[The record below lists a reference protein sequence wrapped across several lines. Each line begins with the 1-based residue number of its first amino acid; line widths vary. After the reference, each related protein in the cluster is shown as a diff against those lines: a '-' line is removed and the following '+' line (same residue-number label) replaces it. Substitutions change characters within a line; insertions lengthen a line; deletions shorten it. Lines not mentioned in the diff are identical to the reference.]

1 MTLFDRV
8 SRCSHSKQCGRTVL
22 FFLHPPG
29 QNQCVGIWAE
39 DSPHCDPLAHRLAIY
54 LSASAR
60 PAAWQRRGDK
70 GKRCCEGG
78 VSEPDRE
85 GGQQQR
91 FLPLRKDASRPRED
105 ALSLRSAAG
114 DNVSD
119 WVWDLR
125 THRSLACPEIKVVRA
140 GRSSLLSVLQT
151 DAIKCWADW
160 WAVASGVWTGN
171 ATAPWGCWTTPSTP
185 ARSRSVIAVVCL
197 SCCGGH
203 ERGSGEFLCH
213 VDQHQPSLQTLLF
226 LPLAADSWLEVCEWQ
241 RKIHLSAATAAV
253 LAQTI
258 DVLLWIKSVV
268 VSVVIFSLPQSP
280 FRCLLSLVISR
291 S

>member
-1 MTLFDRV
+1 MWQNCV
-8 SRCSHSKQCGRTVL
+8 VPPPSSRTAAVCRNLSWSFTSLCTHGSQTR
-22 FFLHPPG
+22 H
-29 QNQCVGIWAE
+29 
-39 DSPHCDPLAHRLAIY
+39 

-70 GKRCCEGG
+70 GRRCSEG
-78 VSEPDRE
+78 VSEPDRGA
-85 GGQQQR
+85 GGSSSVSS
-91 FLPLRKDASRPRED
+91 LSEKSRPRDD
-105 ALSLRSAAG
+105 ALSLRRQRLRLGVGPA
-114 DNVSD
+114 NTQVVS
-119 WVWDLR
+119 VPR
-125 THRSLACPEIKVVRA
+125 NQSCACVRA
-140 GRSSLLSVLQT
+140 GRSSLHSVLQT
-151 DAIKCWADW
+151 DEIKCWADW

-203 ERGSGEFLCH
+203 ERGSDKFLFH
-213 VDQHQPSLQTLLF
+213 VDQHQPWLQTLLF

-241 RKIHLSAATAAV
+241 RKMHLSAAAAAAV
-253 LAQTI
+253 LAQMI
-258 DVLLWIKSVV
+258 DILLWIKSVV

-291 S
+291 SEVCPLTLKALIK